1 MIKNLS
7 NTELVTLIG
16 IIFTLLVSI
25 LNLFLISHKNHTD
38 FITSNRMTW
47 VSSVRQLSSKI
58 ISWRH
63 FESTQELLNLI
74 NQLILYL
81 NISNEIDNTI
91 STELLEMYDAVY
103 ELSLYEYDL
112 TGDEGK
118 HLFEC
123 YYRHKQR
130 FNILIR
136 IYLKKEWTR
145 IKAESQVIKIPFYQ
159 YWIPFYGF
167 SEKWATSDLMK
178 KYKSIEN
185 YKYEPWIKVK
195 RELYK
200 PSYSPHEEPKQC
212 SNEDQI
218 NVSDDDTA
226 AKEREKIRKA
236 LLSEQTTYITADG
249 KIVLDSSENGEP
261 LIKVPS
267 GHLAGNK
274 IIWK

>member
-1 MIKNLS
+1 MITNLS
-7 NTELVTLIG
+7 NTEFVTLIG
-16 IIFTLLVSI
+16 IIFTLLVGI
-25 LNLFLISHKNHTD
+25 LNLFLTSHKNHTD

-74 NQLILYL
+74 NQLIIYL

-91 STELLEMYDAVY
+91 STELLEMYDDVY
-103 ELSLYEYDL
+103 KLSLYEYDL

-118 HLFEC
+118 RLFEG
-123 YYRHKQR
+123 YYRHKQQ

-145 IKAESQVIKIPFYQ
+145 IKAESRLIKIPFYQ

-185 YKYEPWIKVK
+185 YKYEPWIEVK
-195 RELYK
+195 KEVYK
-200 PSYSPHEEPKQC
+200 KSYSPHEYLKKS
-212 SNEDQI
+212 SNEDRI
-218 NVSDDDTA
+218 DDNIDATSR
-226 AKEREKIRKA
+226 KEIEELRKA
-236 LLSEQTTYITADG
+236 LLAGQDTIITADG
-249 KIVLDSSENGEP
+249 KIQLDSSENEES
-261 LIKVPS
+261 LVKVPS
-267 GHLAGNK
+267 GHLAGN
-274 IIWK
+274 ITIWR

>member
-1 MIKNLS
+1 MIKDLS
-7 NTELVTLIG
+7 NTEFVTLIG
-16 IIFTLLVSI
+16 IIFTLLVGI
-25 LNLFLISHKNHTD
+25 LNLFLTSHKNHTD

-74 NQLILYL
+74 NQLIIYL

-91 STELLEMYDAVY
+91 STELLEMYDNVY
-103 ELSLYEYDL
+103 KLSLYEYDL
-112 TGDEGK
+112 TRDEEK
-118 HLFEC
+118 RLFED
-123 YYRHKQR
+123 YYRHKQQ

-145 IKAESQVIKIPFYQ
+145 IKAESRLIKIPFYH

-185 YKYEPWIKVK
+185 YKYEPWIEVK
-195 RELYK
+195 KEFLKKSYFPHGELK
-200 PSYSPHEEPKQC
+200 KNNNDE
-212 SNEDQI
+212 QI
-218 NVSDDDTA
+218 NDNVEATA
-226 AKEREKIRKA
+226 KKEIEKLRKA
-236 LLSEQTTYITADG
+236 LYAGQDTYIMPDG
-249 KIVLDSSENGEP
+249 KIELDPSENDEP
-261 LIKVPS
+261 SIIVPS
-267 GHLAGNK
+267 GHLAGN
-274 IIWK
+274 ITIWR